1 MSKGELS
8 VGDLIVFVSYTR
20 KASSPLRSFAREAT
34 KLAAAMA
41 RAERI
46 AELLSTDDVIE
57 ERPNAYHGPRAQ
69 GEIAIEHVSFAY
81 SGERPALE
89 DVSVAI
95 PAGKRLALT
104 GPSGAGKS
112 TLSALIA
119 RFYDPTEGRVLID
132 GRDARDCS
140 LAWLRDQVAVV
151 LQDTVLFTGSVREN
165 ISYGVDATDEEI
177 VDAAKAAAAHEF
189 IRRLPDGYDTQL
201 GPQGVGLSG
210 GQRQRIGIARTLLR
224 NPPII
229 ILDEPT
235 TALDRESEAQV
246 LEGLDRL
253 MRGRTCILITHSPRL
268 VRTADLVIE
277 LDGGRVVRDRD
288 ARTPAR
294 PYERLLDPDV
304 ARAILERS
312 LGPGERLGDIAVA
325 RVYYRPDGADARAL
339 PRGRRRRRADRRA
352 RRRCA
357 RRSPPTTP
365 ARTSTITWL
374 PFDPRLPALAEH
386 PDELARKLDLDLD
399 GEPILLRYK
408 PRARAV
414 LRWGEHVLKAYG
426 SRGVVRR
433 PR

>member
-1 MSKGELS
+1 
-8 VGDLIVFVSYTR
+8 
-20 KASSPLRSFAREAT
+20 
-34 KLAAAMA
+34 MA

-46 AELLSTDDVIE
+46 AELLSTDEVIE
-57 ERPNAYHGPRAQ
+57 ERPHAYRGPRAT
-69 GEIAIEHVSFAY
+69 GDVAIEHVSFAY

-89 DVSVAI
+89 DVSLDV
-95 PAGKRLALT
+95 PAGKRLALI

-140 LAWLRDQVAVV
+140 LAWLRDQVAIV

-165 ISYGVDATDEEI
+165 IAYGVDATDEEI
-177 VDAAKAAAAHEF
+177 VEAAKAAAAHEF

-268 VRTADLVIE
+268 VRTADRVVE
-277 LDGGRVVRDRD
+277 LDGGRVVR
-288 ARTPAR
+288 
-294 PYERLLDPDV
+294 
-304 ARAILERS
+304 
-312 LGPGERLGDIAVA
+312 
-325 RVYYRPDGADARAL
+325 
-339 PRGRRRRRADRRA
+339 
-352 RRRCA
+352 
-357 RRSPPTTP
+357 
-365 ARTSTITWL
+365 
-374 PFDPRLPALAEH
+374 
-386 PDELARKLDLDLD
+386 
-399 GEPILLRYK
+399 
-408 PRARAV
+408 RARARAAGAAV
-414 LRWGEHVLKAYG
+414 RAAARAATSRARSSSARSGPASG
-426 SRGVVRR
+426 SARSPSRACTTGRTGAR
-433 PR
+433 TCTTARARAMPC

>member
-1 MSKGELS
+1 MSVE
-8 VGDLIVFVSYTR
+8 
-20 KASSPLRSFAREAT
+20 
-34 KLAAAMA
+34 
-41 RAERI
+41 
-46 AELLSTDDVIE
+46 
-57 ERPNAYHGPRAQ
+57 
-69 GEIAIEHVSFAY
+69 
-81 SGERPALE
+81 
-89 DVSVAI
+89 I

-165 ISYGVDATDEEI
+165 IAYGVDATDEEI

-268 VRTADLVIE
+268 VRTADH
-277 LDGGRVVRDRD
+277 RDR
-288 ARTPAR
+288 ARRRPGRAR
-294 PYERLLDPDV
+294 PRPPSAGAAVRAAARPDA

-312 LGPGERLGDIAVA
+312 LGPGERLGEIAVA
-325 RVYYRPDGADARAL
+325 RVYFRPDGRTHVHYRAGAGDAVLTAGEEKRAL
-339 PRGRRRRRADRRA
+339 AARLLRRRRGRRRSRGCRTTRGCRRWPR
-352 RRRCA
+352 
-357 RRSPPTTP
+357 T
-365 ARTSTITWL
+365 RTSSRASSIST
-374 PFDPRLPALAEH
+374 
-386 PDELARKLDLDLD
+386 LD
-399 GEPILLRYK
+399 GEPVLIRYK
-408 PRARAV
+408 PRSRAV

-433 PR
+433 SR